1 MHVLAF
7 DHFFD
12 QDLDA
17 LKSAL
22 DPSDALDVIP
32 YRRLH
37 KLAQAHFP
45 ESAFATLDAAFA
57 PVVEASWDSY
67 LPVAE
72 AFAAWLASAYR
83 PSVFV
88 VPNDNFFYLR
98 PVIAS
103 FRARGVPTVVVQKET
118 TIAPLTMDEDSE
130 VIRRYVPFMADV
142 MTVCSERHRQFAIRC
157 GALPEQVIVTGQPR
171 FDVYAA
177 ARTRP

>member
-1 MHVLAF
+1 MRVLAF

-17 LKSAL
+17 LKAGL
-22 DPSDALDVIP
+22 DPSDSFDVVP

-45 ESAFATLDAAFA
+45 EAAFATLDAAFRPEMQA
-57 PVVEASWDSY
+57 GWEAY

-72 AFAAWLASAYR
+72 EFTDWLASAYR

-98 PVIAS
+98 PVIAT
-103 FRARGVPTVVVQKET
+103 FRDRGVPTVIVQK
-118 TIAPLTMDEDSE
+118 
-130 VIRRYVPFMADV
+130 
-142 MTVCSERHRQFAIRC
+142 
-157 GALPEQVIVTGQPR
+157 
-171 FDVYAA
+171 
-177 ARTRP
+177 